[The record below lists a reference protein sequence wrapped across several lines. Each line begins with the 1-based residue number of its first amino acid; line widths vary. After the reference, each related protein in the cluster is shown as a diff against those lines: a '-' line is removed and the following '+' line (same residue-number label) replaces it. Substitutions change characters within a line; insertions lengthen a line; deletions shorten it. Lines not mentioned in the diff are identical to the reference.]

1 MAKFVEIVFKGAEPF
16 QKKLGAAAAPFQSLG
31 FGAVAVSAAIA
42 EAVPAV
48 EDNGPEELNELLAEI
63 AASAGALAHAVVA
76 DFCDGES
83 LVVLRTPTD
92 TEIRIRGD
100 GEVRVNF
107 PTPSQAEAHAIILRA
122 AEMRVGLSAEVYN
135 D

>member
-1 MAKFVEIVFKGAEPF
+1 MTKFVEILFGGAEPL
-16 QKKLGAAAAPFQSLG
+16 QRKLGAATAPFQSLG
-31 FGAVAVSAAIA
+31 FGAIAVSEAIA

-48 EDNGPEELNELLAEI
+48 EDNGPEELNEILAEI
-63 AASAGALAHAVVA
+63 AALEGASDPTVVA
-76 DFCDGES
+76 DFDDGES
-83 LVVLRTPTD
+83 LVVLRTPTN

-100 GEVRVNF
+100 GLVRVNF
-107 PTPSQAEAHAIILRA
+107 PPPSQAEAHAIILRA